1 MRRDAERAQKGIAV
15 WTSGQVRFVDK
26 VPSVHLGRC
35 FGIRQKSK
43 LRVIDDY
50 SVFGHNDATTI
61 PEKITL
67 GSVDDAVLIKLLI
80 STVSSNSFSVTLS
93 DGTVLQGDARPD
105 WRREGL
111 HFVGEML
118 RPQLS
123 IQTMG
128 SGSIP

>member
-1 MRRDAERAQKGIAV
+1 M
-15 WTSGQVRFVDK
+15 
-26 VPSVHLGRC
+26 
-35 FGIRQKSK
+35 
-43 LRVIDDY
+43 IDDY
-50 SVFGHNDATTI
+50 SVFGHNDAATI

-111 HFVGEML
+111 HIVGEML

-123 IQTMG
+123 IQAMG